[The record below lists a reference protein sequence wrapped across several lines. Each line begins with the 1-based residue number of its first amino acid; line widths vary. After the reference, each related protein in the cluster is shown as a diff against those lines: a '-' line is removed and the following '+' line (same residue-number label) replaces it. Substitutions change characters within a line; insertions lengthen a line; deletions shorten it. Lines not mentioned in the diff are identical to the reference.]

1 MDKIEELF
9 LKAQE
14 DFYTKIDIN
23 GGMENL
29 SHREYYFLYKSLKYN
44 DLILY
49 SDTNHEVNIV
59 FRIDS
64 MSDFEALLKQPKSLN
79 IIDCMDGPT
88 VQINIL
94 NYKKAYKYSFN
105 LKNEKNIY
113 YLKQI
118 IMNKFIN
125 VHLII
130 YDPELLIKLT
140 SVKYYIDADIIE
152 DLKYVTELSYT
163 KQYPR
168 ILTLSKDIEGYF
180 ITLNNEIEILEEL
193 LDIVDKLGKLRINEC
208 FDIYF
213 NLSDELKLIFS
224 NEITY
229 KSFNFFKNEISTIK
243 HINSIGK
250 GICFGKPFLRY
261 DKGKMYFLVT
271 SLEASKLVTDGG
283 NM

>member
-23 GGMENL
+23 GGLENL

-49 SDTNHEVNIV
+49 SDTSHEVNIV

-79 IIDCMDGPT
+79 IINYVDGPA

-105 LKNEKNIY
+105 LKNEKDIY

-118 IMNKFIN
+118 ITNKFVN

-130 YDPELLIKLT
+130 YDSQLLTKLA
-140 SVKYYIDADIIE
+140 SVKYYIDDDIIE
-152 DLKYVTELSYT
+152 DLKYITKLSYT

-168 ILTLSKDIEGYF
+168 ILASSKDIEGYF
-180 ITLNNEIEILEEL
+180 ITLNNEIEILEKL
-193 LDIVDKLGKLRINEC
+193 LDIVDKLGKLKINEC

-213 NLSDELKLIFS
+213 NLSGELRLIFS
-224 NEITY
+224 NGITY
-229 KSFNFFKNEISTIK
+229 KSFNFFKNEISKIK

-250 GICFGKPFLRY
+250 GIFFGKPFLRY

-271 SLEASKLVTDGG
+271 SLKTENL
-283 NM
+283 